1 MNWLVGILIFIF
13 SVIAIFATGVFVLMC
28 ISSVVNP
35 QFKVEGENV
44 IEKNQNARLM
54 YLIIAAIA
62 WGLVIAL

>member
-1 MNWLVGILIFIF
+1 MAWLVGILVFIF
-13 SVIAIFATGVFVLMC
+13 SVIAIFTTGIFVLMC

-35 QFKVEGENV
+35 QFKVEGEDV

-62 WGLVIAL
+62 WALVIAL